1 MKLIE
6 ADVLVVGAGP
16 AGIAACCRLVEAGR
30 KVLWIDQQPRP
41 GGQVWRAGLPPREA
55 ARLAAAEGLLLQ
67 RLGRH
72 TVFAAES
79 PRELLL
85 HDLQNPTAPSLCV
98 RAPQLL
104 LALGARER
112 FLPFPGWTLPGVH
125 GAGGLQALIKNGWPI
140 AGQRLVLAG
149 SGPLLLA
156 AADTARAA
164 GADLALIAEQ
174 APARALL
181 AFAAGLP
188 FPKLSQAAGLR
199 WRLRGLPYRAGCWV
213 TRAIHANG
221 TQRLEAVE
229 LSDGKRQWQEPCD
242 ALGIGYGLLPN
253 TELAEL
259 LGCKI
264 EADAIAVDARLQT
277 SLENVYAAGEC
288 TGIGGMDKAWIE
300 GELAALQMLGAAAD
314 ARLQGRHRAALAF
327 AARLA
332 RHFALRPELL
342 HLAEADT
349 LICRCE
355 DVSLGAL
362 RAQRGWREAKLQ
374 TRCGMGACQGRI
386 CGPIARQLLGW
397 EEEAR
402 GRPRA
407 PLQPLPVGALLLS
420 RGCASDPTAAAPP
433 P

>member
-1 MKLIE
+1 MSAQWLE
-6 ADVLVVGAGP
+6 TDALVVGAGP

-30 KVLWIDQQPRP
+30 RVLWIDQQARP
-41 GGQVWRAGLPPREA
+41 GGQVWRAGLPPRA
-55 ARLAAAEGLLLQ
+55 AACLAAAEASALLQ
-67 RLGRH
+67 RLSGH

-85 HDLQNPTAPSLCV
+85 HDLQNPLAPALRA

-156 AADTARAA
+156 AADTAHAA

-174 APARALL
+174 VPTSALL
-181 AFAAGLP
+181 AFAATLP
-188 FPKLSQAAGLR
+188 VPKLAQAAGLR
-199 WRLRGLPYRAGCWV
+199 WRLRGQRYRAGSWV
-213 TRAIHANG
+213 TQALG

-242 ALGIGYGLLPN
+242 ALGVGFGLLPN

-259 LGCKI
+259 LGCRI
-264 EADAIAVDARLQT
+264 DAGAIAVDAGLQT
-277 SLENVYAAGEC
+277 SLEQVYAAGEC
-288 TGIGGMDKAWIE
+288 TGIGGVDKAWIE
-300 GELAALQMLGAAAD
+300 GELAALQMLGAD
-314 ARLQGRHRAALAF
+314 SNARLHAQHRAAQVF

-332 RHFALRPELL
+332 HHFALRPELL
-342 HLAEADT
+342 RLAKADT
-349 LICRCE
+349 IICRCE

-362 RAQRGWREAKLQ
+362 KTARRGWRDAKLQ

-386 CGPIARQLLGW
+386 CGPITQQLLGW
-397 EEEAR
+397 EKAR
-402 GRPRA
+402 SQARA
-407 PLQPLPVGALLLS
+407 PLQPVPVGALLS
-420 RGCASDPTAAAPP
+420 PGCASSPTAATPHP
-433 P
+433 

>member
-1 MKLIE
+1 MTMS
-6 ADVLVVGAGP
+6 ADAIVLGAGP

-30 KVLWIDQQPRP
+30 SVLWIDQQARP
-41 GGQVWRAGLPPREA
+41 GGQIWRAGLPPREA
-55 ARLAAAEGLLLQ
+55 ARLAAAEQGKLLL
-67 RLGRH
+67 RLSGH
-72 TVFAAES
+72 AVFAAES
-79 PRELLL
+79 PHELLL
-85 HDLQNPTAPSLCV
+85 HDLQNPTAPTL
-98 RAPQLL
+98 RAQAPQLL

-125 GAGGLQALIKNGWPI
+125 GAGGLQALIKSGWPI

-149 SGPLLLA
+149 SGPLLMA

-174 APARALL
+174 APTRALL

-188 FPKLSQAAGLR
+188 AAKLAQAAGLR
-199 WRLRGLPYRAGCWV
+199 WRLRGAPYRAGCWV
-213 TRAIHANG
+213 TRAIG
-221 TQRLEAVE
+221 SQRLEAVE
-229 LSDGKRQWQEPCD
+229 LSDGRRQWQKPCA
-242 ALGIGYGLLPN
+242 ALGIGFGLLPN

-259 LGCKI
+259 LGCRLDT
-264 EADAIAVDARLQT
+264 ATGAIAVDARMQT
-277 SLENVYAAGEC
+277 SLPEVYAAGEC

-314 ARLQGRHRAALAF
+314 ARLQGRHGAALAF

-342 HLAEADT
+342 RLAEADT

-355 DVSLGAL
+355 DVSLGAMK
-362 RAQRGWREAKLQ
+362 AQRGWREAKLQ

-386 CGPIARQLLGW
+386 CGPITEQLLGW
-397 EEEAR
+397 ETAR
-402 GRPRA
+402 SPRA
-407 PLQPLPVGALLLS
+407 PLQPVPVGALLLS
-420 RGCASDPTAAAPP
+420 RGCASDPRAAAPRP
-433 P
+433 